1 MQLTKLQQQFI
12 NDVLKAKNEQKIIVT
27 TYYKALNEIKIYT
40 FNALLLKLEPIHNLA
55 NIIENF
61 SDIEISTY
69 IVI

>member
-27 TYYKALNEIKIYT
+27 TYYIALNEIKIYS
-40 FNALLLKLEPIHNLA
+40 FNALLLKLEPIHTLA

>member
-12 NDVLKAKNEQKIIVT
+12 NDVLKAKNEQKIIVA
-27 TYYKALNEIKIYT
+27 TYYKALNEIKIYS
-40 FNALLLKLEPIHNLA
+40 FNALLLKLEPIQNLA